1 MNDIDRFIS
10 FLKENY
16 SYEKIKV
23 ENNNL
28 TVGGSLYLRGT
39 NITELPDNL
48 TVGGSLYLRGTKITE
63 LPDNLTVGGS
73 LDLSETNITKLPDN
87 LTVGGSLYLR
97 GTNITELPDNLTVGG
112 SLYLRGTK
120 ITELPDNLTVGEYL
134 DLEGTKITKLP
145 DNLTVGGS
153 LDLSGT
159 NIRKLPDNL
168 TVGGNL
174 YLSGTNITNI
184 YEESKKVKRLEE
196 GYNKKSNYIYY
207 DGILWGNVKHV
218 KKRENITI
226 YKTPLGYCAVEDELS
241 AHGKTLREAIE
252 DLTFKKL
259 RNTDTS
265 EIVEEVRK
273 TGKVTRLQY
282 RAITGACRAGTE
294 AFCNRNNIKEEQEEI
309 SLEELAKILIPGK
322 DYGAETFWDLIDN
335 EVLK

>member
-28 TVGGSLYLRGT
+28 TVGGYLDLSGTNITKLPDNLTVGGYLDLSGTNITELPDNLTVGGYLDLSGTNITKLPDNLTVGGYLDLEGTNITELPDNLTVGGSLDLRGT

-48 TVGGSLYLRGTKITE
+48 TVGGSLYLE
-63 LPDNLTVGGS
+63 
-73 LDLSETNITKLPDN
+73 
-87 LTVGGSLYLR
+87 
-97 GTNITELPDNLTVGG
+97 GTNINSTE
-112 SLYLRGTK
+112 
-120 ITELPDNLTVGEYL
+120 I
-134 DLEGTKITKLP
+134 
-145 DNLTVGGS
+145 
-153 LDLSGT
+153 
-159 NIRKLPDNL
+159 
-168 TVGGNL
+168 
-174 YLSGTNITNI
+174 
-184 YEESKKVKRLEE
+184 KKVKELKE

-241 AHGKTLREAIE
+241 AHGKNLREAIE

-265 EIVEEVRK
+265 KIVEEIKK

-309 SLEELAKILIPGK
+309 SLEELRKILIPGK
-322 DYGAETFWDLIDN
+322 DYGAETFWDLIN
-335 EVLK
+335 EKEIQ